1 MQTLLLLIAA
11 YFIGNLSPAFILGKV
26 AANIDIREYGS
37 GNAGTTNVM
46 RVMGAK
52 AGVFVLLADL
62 MKGVAAVW
70 IGRTF
75 GGETI
80 AVLCGFLAVIGH
92 NWPILLKFKGGKGVA
107 TTMGVGLMIHA
118 PFALICMGLAVVI
131 IVLTKYVSLA
141 SIIGIPIWT
150 TLLWLGG
157 SESSHVLLGT
167 ALSILALY
175 RHRSN
180 IQRIINGSEN
190 RVDIKKKLN
199 RG

>member
-52 AGVFVLLADL
+52 AGVFVLLADV

-92 NWPILLKFKGGKGVA
+92 NWPILLKFKGGKGAA
-107 TTMGVGLMIHA
+107 TTMGVALMIHA
-118 PFALICMGLAVVI
+118 PFALICIGLAGVI

-167 ALSILALY
+167 ALSILVLY

-190 RVDIKKKLN
+190 RVDIKKKLD
-199 RG
+199 RS